1 MQRRRYAACA
11 LVLLCAIS
19 LFSYVE
25 GKRKPK
31 QDVDVLPPATVAV
44 EDDIPE
50 VHYLF
55 ELIGREM
62 YAYVNCPKYRFY
74 IYMMG
79 YSLPDERTTIIA
91 LSTLSNVLYGCSVLI
106 GFIVFPRGQMLI
118 WTLVTLYIG
127 PAFILLFIGAHIAL
141 LVAFAMYPVTSV
153 LCIWLWFFCTS
164 QIAQQ
169 IGKYWGLDQDKD
181 GDVDVMDLIHYLS
194 QTKLGRYIGLETLH
208 DKLNKMSMD
217 PFQAIHNRLDLI
229 QKKMDSESEL
239 LSKSIIVRDAG
250 ETAASETQ

>member
-1 MQRRRYAACA
+1 MQRRRYATYA

-55 ELIGREM
+55 ETIGREM

-194 QTKLGRYIGLETLH
+194 QSKLGRYIGLETLH
-208 DKLNKMSMD
+208 GKLNKMSMD

>member
-1 MQRRRYAACA
+1 
-11 LVLLCAIS
+11 
-19 LFSYVE
+19 
-25 GKRKPK
+25 
-31 QDVDVLPPATVAV
+31 
-44 EDDIPE
+44 
-50 VHYLF
+50 
-55 ELIGREM
+55 
-62 YAYVNCPKYRFY
+62 
-74 IYMMG
+74 MMG

-194 QTKLGRYIGLETLH
+194 QSKLGRYIGLETLH

-250 ETAASETQ
+250 ETATSETQ